1 MKFMKCH
8 ILELGILMECLLKLT
23 LLIDL
28 ETMATQRKLKY
39 SVSDASRRMYKIE
52 TNGIYRKLEN
62 PLPSESQLRQ
72 QRFEERQRPLSQIL
86 ASSSFRETLDRNA
99 FSRGQSLSN
108 LKKSRQ
114 RNSLNLPNSFSL
126 DLEYD
131 VNANAKTDRSYK
143 VSMLSRLIHC
153 KNVFSSK
160 ILSRKRM
167 FSFFNFLFSNLN
179 TKVFFIL

>member
-1 MKFMKCH
+1 MLLQMGVCSLFH
-8 ILELGILMECLLKLT
+8 EGEFISARWNVRSSINSELYQFKWHKETWGEL
-23 LLIDL
+23 DL

-114 RNSLNLPNSFSL
+114 RNS
-126 DLEYD
+126 
-131 VNANAKTDRSYK
+131 
-143 VSMLSRLIHC
+143 
-153 KNVFSSK
+153 
-160 ILSRKRM
+160 
-167 FSFFNFLFSNLN
+167 
-179 TKVFFIL
+179 